1 MIKIYWIIISRQR
14 FYYYYFVCELYYRNS
29 RTIVKYRIFLGQ
41 CPFTLKGTPGKL
53 TVVLYVSVLLP
64 VSKWSRDR
72 HVQTNELRTCH
83 YCSYSAAAP
92 SPAGSTSAVS
102 CYSSLPRKVRQ
113 ATSAPSLF
121 PTWTV
126 PRKQM
131 WNLKTSLV
139 WRSKSQWWER
149 VENIVNILLVWA
161 YNSAFAKSIN
171 SSFQVQFDRIYA
183 CLFRKWPFGGFVLQ
197 QLQVTF

>member
-1 MIKIYWIIISRQR
+1 MCQCCYLSVSEAEIGMYRQMSWGHVII
-14 FYYYYFVCELYYRNS
+14 
-29 RTIVKYRIFLGQ
+29 
-41 CPFTLKGTPGKL
+41 
-53 TVVLYVSVLLP
+53 VVTALLHRVQSAPRPLLP
-64 VSKWSRDR
+64 AIARF
-72 HVQTNELRTCH
+72 
-83 YCSYSAAAP
+83 
-92 SPAGSTSAVS
+92 
-102 CYSSLPRKVRQ
+102 PRKVRQ

-139 WRSKSQWWER
+139 WRSKSQRWER

-183 CLFRKWPFGGFVLQ
+183 CLFRKWPFGGFVLNNYRWRFRKSTCWS
-197 QLQVTF
+197 LRKVPKVLPSLRFQVSVSVVYTWR